1 MRIALLVLFTLALLG
16 LLEGGFHLLG
26 YFSGRRQ
33 RELRRRLKA
42 TPGPGIPIKLDPQV
56 LRHGRFASNHALDVW
71 LSRRPFARALE
82 HLLEQADSRMTVVQ
96 LCVLSSLGA
105 VVGILAGFW
114 LGLFPGLALAAAG
127 LVGPGIF
134 LARVREQRSHQI
146 TRELPEALDMMARSL
161 RAGHS
166 LPSAFELVSTEM
178 PEPIAV
184 EFARAFEEQ
193 KLGMALDRVV
203 LEMSARAPSN
213 QNLKL
218 FAISAVIQRE
228 TGGNLA
234 EILNG
239 ISNTI
244 RERHRLYG
252 KQRSLTAEARAT
264 AWFVS
269 LVPIALFAFFFLT
282 QRGYMQPLF
291 NTPPGRGMFVFGCAL
306 WVLGALWF
314 SKLTRFRY

>member
-1 MRIALLVLFTLALLG
+1 
-16 LLEGGFHLLG
+16 
-26 YFSGRRQ
+26 
-33 RELRRRLKA
+33 
-42 TPGPGIPIKLDPQV
+42 
-56 LRHGRFASNHALDVW
+56 
-71 LSRRPFARALE
+71 
-82 HLLEQADSRMTVVQ
+82 MTVVQ